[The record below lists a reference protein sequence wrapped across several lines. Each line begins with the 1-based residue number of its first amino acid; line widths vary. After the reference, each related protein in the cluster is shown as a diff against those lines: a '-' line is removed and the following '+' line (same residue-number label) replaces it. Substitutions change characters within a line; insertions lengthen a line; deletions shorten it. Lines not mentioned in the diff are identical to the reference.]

1 MALNP
6 QKPVFQ
12 HPDLMVSVSG
22 IRGIIPTGLSPD
34 VIFHSLMAFGSR
46 LKGNTVVI
54 GRDSRPSGAYIENIA
69 IGIMLGMGKNVI
81 RLGIVPTPTVKAVVA
96 QSGAAG
102 GIMIS
107 ASHNPV
113 IWNAFKFI
121 GPGGFFTNAEDLEG
135 LLDLVRKEDYK
146 PFQFKPN
153 TDVEDGT
160 DRIQAHI
167 DSVLARVNISAIKR
181 KKFTVFLDAVN
192 GGGSFVLPELL
203 SRLGCKVIL
212 QHCTPDGTFPRP
224 PEPTPD
230 ALKQSSRL
238 IKKSKADI
246 GFALDPDADRLVVLS
261 PKKGA
266 ISEELTLPLSFMSYL
281 TSNSLPKKASI
292 TVNLSTS
299 FVNDW
304 VADSVGIPTYRSKV
318 GEANVVAEMIHRKS
332 VFGGEGNGGVID
344 PAIPSFG
351 RDSLSGVAHILN
363 LLALKGEDAETVI
376 GSLPAVHMRKI
387 AYKIAGQKTEQIYSK
402 FRSAFSEYKEDSR
415 DGLRLANQDSWIHI
429 RPSNTEPILR
439 LIGEARTK
447 KDLESLLNKAGK
459 IMENS

>member
-1 MALNP
+1 MALDP
-6 QKPVFQ
+6 RSPVFQ

-22 IRGIIPTGLSPD
+22 IRGIIPTGLSSD
-34 VIFHSLMAFGSR
+34 VIYDALRAFGTW

-54 GRDSRPSGAYIENIA
+54 GRDSRPSGAFIESIA
-69 IGIMLGMGKNVI
+69 IGVMQGMGKNVI
-81 RLGIVPTPTVKAVVA
+81 LLGVVPTPTVKAVVN
-96 QSGAAG
+96 QTKAAG

-121 GPGGFFTNAEDLEG
+121 GPGGFFTGASDLEEI
-135 LLDLVRKEDYK
+135 LDVVRTESYK

-153 TDVEDGT
+153 SKVEEGRDK
-160 DRIQAHI
+160 IQGHI
-167 DSVLARVNISAIKR
+167 DSVLARVNVAGIK
-181 KKFTVFLDAVN
+181 KKKYSVFLDAVN

-203 SRLGCKVIL
+203 KSLGCKVIAL
-212 QHCTPDGTFPRP
+212 HCKPDGTFPRP

-230 ALKQSSRL
+230 ALRQSSRAMRQ
-238 IKKSKADI
+238 SGADV
-246 GFALDPDADRLVVLS
+246 GFALDPDADRLVILT

-266 ISEELTLPLSFMSYL
+266 ISEEYTLPLSFLSYL
-281 TSNSLPKKASI
+281 ASNKVPKRASL

-299 FVNDW
+299 FINDW
-304 VADSVGIPTYRSKV
+304 VASSAGIPTFRSKV
-318 GEANVVAEMIHRKS
+318 GEANVVSEMIRRKS

-351 RDSLSGVAHILN
+351 RDSLSGVAHVLN
-363 LLALKGEDAETVI
+363 LLALKGEAVDSVLS
-376 GSLPAVHMRKI
+376 GLPAVHMRKI
-387 AYKIAGQKTEQIYSK
+387 AYKISGKKPEQIYSQ
-402 FRSAFSEYKEDSR
+402 FRNEFPDHGEDIR
-415 DGLRLANQDSWIHI
+415 DGLRLSSEDSWIHI

-439 LIGEARTK
+439 VIAEARTK
-447 KDLESLLNKAGK
+447 KDLSALIETAGK